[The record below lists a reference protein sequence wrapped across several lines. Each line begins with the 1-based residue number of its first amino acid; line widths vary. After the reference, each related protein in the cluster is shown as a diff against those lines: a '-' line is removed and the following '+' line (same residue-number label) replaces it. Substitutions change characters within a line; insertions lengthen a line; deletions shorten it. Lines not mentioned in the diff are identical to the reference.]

1 MKLKSLTLKNF
12 RKISNEAEPT
22 ITFNPDINV
31 LVGANNAGKTSILQ
45 AIRMLL
51 LHPNYLGMGK
61 LDPINNTNYLIKDGN
76 LVISA
81 EVTLKESQW
90 LSLIKSSRQINIHG
104 NESLAKP
111 LAQESFVWTK
121 SYSLIDRN
129 LSNKSNTVEFLS
141 NKNPNIF
148 DNANRE
154 TLLSQYSTLDSETL
168 RLIQVAD
175 VLKSIVPETDFYG
188 VYKTPLYLDSK
199 GLLPDQEEFKPLERF
214 TNTIFSTEAN
224 VANIR
229 GQLYALKKKEP
240 ESFQEFKTKIL
251 EIFEEIEDLD
261 VIHNEDVGQFQLVI
275 KEKLRRNGE
284 LEEVTY
290 DINNVG
296 QGMQT
301 LVIMLSTVLLLK
313 PSIVLMDEPEVHMH
327 PSLIKQFVEYLK
339 KLTPEIQFII
349 TTHSVV
355 LINEVGLDKVFSLK
369 NEITKKG
376 IIVTKVDDK
385 NSLLETISQLGYNVD
400 TLTYT
405 LKPKV
410 YIFAEGPSDKDIILA
425 FDNKNNATKSI
436 NANNVA
442 FIEMGGKGNRYKLVN
457 LINKLQQDFMDTPF
471 LMLLDRDET
480 SEEEIEKLRQKY
492 FADKPKRLQYL
503 SKRQIENYLIDEEAL
518 QSVIR
523 KKLKDESLIQNLQE
537 ISIQSTLSDLA
548 EQQKNKIF
556 DNFLKELFI
565 DESVLGTAEIRD
577 LLNEIKDKP
586 LNEAKNDF
594 TFRIGGAMAVKASN
608 ISQKTTSSQEE
619 FNQKWK
625 SNKLEMVDGRELLKS
640 FRKWVQDNYRVSF
653 SNQELIEEI
662 NEIHPDL
669 QTVIKLIAEPK
680 LL

>member
-31 LVGANNAGKTSILQ
+31 LVGANNAGKTSILN
-45 AIRMLL
+45 AIQMLL
-51 LHPNYLGMGK
+51 LHQNNHTSLR
-61 LDPINNTNYLIKDGN
+61 LNSIANTNYLIQDGT
-76 LVISA
+76 LAIEGEVSLRA
-81 EVTLKESQW
+81 EQW
-90 LSLIKSSRQINIHG
+90 ESLIKNLEQQPHIKQYVTNFAPEILLQSLI
-104 NESLAKP
+104 ESPFRWSK
-111 LAQESFVWTK
+111 T
-121 SYSLIDRN
+121 YSLINRKAVSTENIVHLPFTDQRN
-129 LSNKSNTVEFLS
+129 EVIVNS
-141 NKNPNIF
+141 
-148 DNANRE
+148 
-154 TLLSQYSTLDSETL
+154 L
-168 RLIQVAD
+168 RSLIQNA
-175 VLKSIVPETDFYG
+175 DFYN
-188 VYKTPLYLDSK
+188 VYNTPLYLDSK
-199 GLLPDQEEFKPLERF
+199 GLIGDSEPFKPLNE
-214 TNTIFSTEAN
+214 ISN
-224 VANIR
+224 VRTGRNSNQTNIR

-240 ESFQEFKTKIL
+240 ESFQEFKSKLL
-251 EIFEEIEDLD
+251 EIFEEIEDID

-425 FDNKNNATKSI
+425 FANKNNATKSI

-594 TFRIGGAMAVKASN
+594 TFQIGGAMAVKASN

-662 NEIHPDL
+662 NEIHLDL